1 MHELRK
7 DPLLNRWVTV
17 LDYSLGPKDYIWK
30 VTKRQEESGP
40 CKFCEGREAE
50 TPPEI
55 VALRKENT
63 TSNGTGW
70 HARVIPNPKPILK
83 IEGSLDRQ
91 GIGLY
96 DRMNS
101 IGANELIIES
111 PEHEK
116 RAEDYG
122 AEQIKRILMLYQ
134 MRLSDLEKDPRMRYV
149 FICKNSG
156 RGSGALYSHPH
167 SEITA
172 MPIIPKLLKD
182 ELDSAKQ
189 YYAYK
194 ERCIFCDIIN
204 EELRVGQRI
213 ITVTSHFIA
222 FCPYAPK
229 MPFEF
234 WIIPRRHHCAFQD
247 IRTDEV
253 EDLSVLL
260 TDMLRKLRS
269 LLEEP
274 PFHYVLH
281 TAPNRIPR
289 RDHWHTLG
297 DDYHWHIEFTP
308 RLVRASGV
316 EWGSEFYVL
325 TTSPEDAAKYLKEA

>member
-7 DPLLNRWVTV
+7 DPLLNRWVAV
-17 LDYSLGPKDYIWK
+17 MDYSLGPKDYIQAA
-30 VTKRQEESGP
+30 TRRAEEPSP
-40 CKFCEGREAE
+40 CIFCEGNETS

-55 VALRKENT
+55 IAIRKEN
-63 TSNGTGW
+63 SLPNGPGW
-70 HARVIPNPKPILK
+70 HTRVIPNPRPVLR
-83 IEGSLDRQ
+83 IEGDLDRR
-91 GIGLY
+91 GIGIY

-101 IGANELIIES
+101 IGANELILEG

-122 AEQIKRILMLYQ
+122 VEQMLKVLTLYR
-134 MRLSDLEKDPRMRYV
+134 MRLADLEKDPRMRYV
-149 FICKNSG
+149 LICKNSG

-172 MPIIPKLLKD
+172 TPIIPKLLKD

-189 YYAYK
+189 FYSYK
-194 ERCIFCDIIN
+194 ERCIFCDIMN
-204 EELRVGQRI
+204 EELRLVERI
-213 ITVTSHFIA
+213 IAVSSHFVA

-229 MPFEF
+229 FPFEF
-234 WIIPRRHHCAFQD
+234 WIMPKRHYCAFQD
-247 IRTDEV
+247 IRDDELN
-253 EDLSVLL
+253 DLSQLM
-260 TDMLRKLRS
+260 TTMLKKLRAVLS
-269 LLEEP
+269 EP

-297 DDYHWHIEFTP
+297 DDFHWHLEVAP
-308 RLVRASGV
+308 RLVRFSGL